1 MIIVVINI
9 YTVISLNLLGA
20 AKLRSFPIQVASTD
34 TGVPGA
40 AAGAS
45 SWDILWMIQNWGEKK
60 HGINWIQLVACSQFV
75 SRYKM
80 PIRLGY
86 YMVWLSA
93 VLWYPLVILP
103 SELENHHV

>member
-40 AAGAS
+40 DGHPPGTS
-45 SWDILWMIQNWGEKK
+45 FG
-60 HGINWIQLVACSQFV
+60 
-75 SRYKM
+75 
-80 PIRLGY
+80 
-86 YMVWLSA
+86 
-93 VLWYPLVILP
+93 
-103 SELENHHV
+103 